1 MKTFDVSATCAIL
14 QASDVLT
21 VELAALYTHLSEQE
35 TRRRC
40 QKHTIPFYKQGVRV
54 LFDKEELK
62 RWMLSVRVPTEDEV
76 EAKACTINAI
86 RKINNARNGKI

>member
-1 MKTFDVSATCAIL
+1 MVSSVCEDRRHFLFQNLHKSKKVRIFATILKTDIVVGFIS
-14 QASDVLT
+14 LT
-21 VELAALYTHLSEQE
+21 A
-35 TRRRC
+35 
-40 QKHTIPFYKQGVRV
+40 GG